1 METWCLKID
10 KGLYITNYNPEFHDA
25 KNVMN
30 NGIIMVISWDYNDD
44 LMGFYGDL
52 VGLTVYREIFRDL
65 MGINV
70 DLVGLI
76 L

>member
-1 METWCLKID
+1 
-10 KGLYITNYNPEFHDA
+10 
-25 KNVMN
+25 
-30 NGIIMVISWDYNDD
+30 
-44 LMGFYGDL
+44 MGFYGDL

-70 DLVGLI
+70 DLGGLI